1 MSRRTTARPTPGM
14 GVGFPPKEQAR
25 QIERLKQGRSVMDL
39 VSEEAR
45 RLQRELGA
53 GDRDKLD

>member
-1 MSRRTTARPTPGM
+1 M

-39 VSEEAR
+39 VSEDAR

>member
-1 MSRRTTARPTPGM
+1 MSRRTTARPTPKM
-14 GVGFPPKEQAR
+14 GVDFRPKEQER

-39 VSEEAR
+39 VSEDAR
-45 RLQRELGA
+45 RLQRKLGA